1 VNPPSSVQPRAKTRG
16 RALLGAVLLLGS
28 ALPSVH
34 AFAQDSGDEAR
45 LRKLEAEVR
54 ALQRK
59 VFPGGA
65 GATFQ
70 PEIVAPQSA
79 PVTAAPSSTPITDLL
94 GRMDAVEAQL
104 ARVTAET
111 EQNSNRL
118 SQLEAKQAA
127 MTPPP
132 ADPVS
137 PPPAASGSFAPPPT
151 SERRPTTR
159 PAASP
164 PPSSTSSSAKPSA
177 GRTQA
182 VRAIEKPQSD
192 DPGDDDYS
200 YGFRLFDAKFYPE
213 AEQQLKLYLQ
223 QYPKHP
229 RVSYARNL
237 LGRAYL
243 EDNEPREA
251 AKWFLQNYQAD
262 KKGPRAA
269 DSLLYLAR
277 SMKQLGD
284 TQRAC
289 VALGEFSITFAAE
302 AAARLKPDYDDT
314 RRGLSCS

>member
-1 VNPPSSVQPRAKTRG
+1 MIPSSPIRPRAGTRS

-28 ALPSVH
+28 ALPSIP
-34 AFAQDSGDEAR
+34 AFAQDSADEAR

-59 VFPGGA
+59 VFPNGA

-70 PEIVAPQSA
+70 PEIVAPPSA
-79 PVTAAPSSTPITDLL
+79 TTSSPGPSTTPITDLL

-118 SQLEAKQAA
+118 SQVEAKLAA
-127 MTPPP
+127 AAPSPADAGPPP
-132 ADPVS
+132 ALTAPVVS
-137 PPPAASGSFAPPPT
+137 SLPA
-151 SERRPTTR
+151 ERRSAGR

-164 PPSSTSSSAKPSA
+164 PQQSTSSTKPSA

-192 DPGDDDYS
+192 DAGDDDYS

-223 QYPKHP
+223 KYPKHP

-289 VALGEFSITFAAE
+289 VALGEFSTTFAAE
-302 AAARLKPDYDDT
+302 AAARLKADYDDT

>member
-1 VNPPSSVQPRAKTRG
+1 VTSLLSVQPRAGIRG

-28 ALPSVH
+28 ALPAVT
-34 AFAQDSGDEAR
+34 AFAQDSSDEAR

-70 PEIVAPQSA
+70 PEISAPPSA
-79 PVTAAPSSTPITDLL
+79 PVTVAPSSTPITDLL

-104 ARVTAET
+104 ARVTSET
-111 EQNSNRL
+111 EQNANRL
-118 SQLEAKQAA
+118 SQVEAKLA
-127 MTPPP
+127 
-132 ADPVS
+132 
-137 PPPAASGSFAPPPT
+137 
-151 SERRPTTR
+151 
-159 PAASP
+159 AASP
-164 PPSSTSSSAKPSA
+164 PPPEAAASQSVGSGPVVPPQVAERRPTVRPAALPTSSSSAKPSA

-223 QYPKHP
+223 KYPKHP

-289 VALGEFSITFAAE
+289 VALGEFSTTFAAE